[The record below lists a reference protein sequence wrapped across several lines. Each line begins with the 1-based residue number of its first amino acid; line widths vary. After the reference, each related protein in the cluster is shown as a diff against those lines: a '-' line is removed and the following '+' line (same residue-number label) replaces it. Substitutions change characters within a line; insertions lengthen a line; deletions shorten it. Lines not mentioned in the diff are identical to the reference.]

1 MTFAQMVR
9 DFFSVMRK
17 AFVFKHYLVLGEK
30 DVGRAF
36 RYFLTLL
43 AFSFVLVLLLL
54 VPKAIDIASNAQTNA
69 LSIGQLRLDAR
80 LTTKGPVMLPS
91 KSPFLTLDTT
101 GNKSMQT
108 ERFLVT
114 EKALHYNLWNE
125 NKSVEFATYDF
136 ANSRDRSVA
145 VALIL
150 FLVLLPGILVGYYLA
165 YLAKYLLIIV
175 PLCILSFLLAR
186 TFKSQITLA
195 QTLMLAF
202 YAATPMVLL
211 EILTAP
217 FALKYYIFSYVPFM
231 GVQFS
236 AIAFGLFFVYFVTA
250 IRINGNRY
258 VQRI

>member
-101 GNKSMQT
+101 GNKILLLTSPKIKFDAKEDMLKKV
-108 ERFLVT
+108 LVDISPL
-114 EKALHYNLWNE
+114 AMNLM
-125 NKSVEFATYDF
+125 
-136 ANSRDRSVA
+136 R
-145 VALIL
+145 
-150 FLVLLPGILVGYYLA
+150 LLKHLEE
-165 YLAKYLLIIV
+165 
-175 PLCILSFLLAR
+175 LSHLLA
-186 TFKSQITLA
+186 FE
-195 QTLMLAF
+195 MGAF
-202 YAATPMVLL
+202 EFPNNPP
-211 EILTAP
+211 TANAGGYRCSLWDGICFGTGCGISFWP
-217 FALKYYIFSYVPFM
+217 TGRSR
-231 GVQFS
+231 S
-236 AIAFGLFFVYFVTA
+236 A
-250 IRINGNRY
+250 
-258 VQRI
+258 